1 MHAALDLTGIFA
13 FAISGALMAIRR
25 DFDIVGIA
33 ILAVIT
39 TLGGGILR
47 DLVLGHT
54 PPPAF
59 ARWEYLVVPL
69 AAAAVTFVAHPELER
84 FMRTLL
90 VFDAAGLGLFCVAGT
105 VKALEHGLA
114 PVAAATLGV
123 TTAVG
128 GGVLQQ
134 ARQLEAM
141 GLLHMTLLELPRHR
155 ILHRPQDHRRTR
167 RSARSPPLCGQARRV
182 RLAPCPNRRRSSTPP
197 RRSSPGSSCRTHRR
211 RVRVSTTWAKRRFPP
226 ATRPPCGRGTLPHP
240 LGDRRDPGGLMG
252 FSVAARCGCDLI
264 VSGGGNARVTG

>member
-13 FAISGALMAIRR
+13 FGISGALMAIRR
-25 DFDIVGIA
+25 DFDVVGIA

-39 TLGGGILR
+39 ALGGGILR

-59 ARWEYLVVPL
+59 TQWEYLVVPL

-84 FMRTLL
+84 SMRTLL

-128 GGVLQQ
+128 GGVLRDVI
-134 ARQLEAM
+134 ARETPTLFGPDSELYALPAVAGALVVAITWELGAYKPM
-141 GLLHMTLLELPRHR
+141 LGALAAAAIFGIRGLALRHHWRGPRAW
-155 ILHRPQDHRRTR
+155 RR
-167 RSARSPPLCGQARRV
+167 
-182 RLAPCPNRRRSSTPP
+182 
-197 RRSSPGSSCRTHRR
+197 
-211 RVRVSTTWAKRRFPP
+211 
-226 ATRPPCGRGTLPHP
+226 
-240 LGDRRDPGGLMG
+240 
-252 FSVAARCGCDLI
+252 
-264 VSGGGNARVTG
+264 